1 MGQSTDDYID
11 SLLSRALGEE
21 ASDDSYGVSQI
32 PELNPLPE
40 FTAQSVIESVPE
52 FDSIANEEFNSLT
65 NSVEP
70 EDKAEDIFVSE
81 PVANTDD
88 EVEMQ
93 PATETAP
100 NSLLE
105 SVAEA
110 ETDAVAE
117 VETDVVAEAEPE
129 AETDAVAETES
140 EEVVEAEVEA
150 EPESSI
156 EENSE
161 VAEDAEIAAD
171 IEPEED
177 ELPDMD
183 SLDEIS
189 ALSDDEQITDI
200 LKDIDE
206 IKGVETETEPDEE
219 VRSDANPDLEVGGF
233 NLAEQDLGSLLE
245 SIENMSE
252 ESANSSDENSLEDI
266 LASSGEDDELS
277 EISDILNMDENQEI
291 VDPNTAT
298 AEAMFGADSEDLF
311 DIDSVLAENEDEM
324 DPKEKKRLE
333 KERKKKEKEERRKNK
348 KKKKGKGEETDTPSE
363 ESGSGLEGMVF
374 VSEDGE
380 SVSINDFED
389 RSEEKKKGF
398 FARLFAKL
406 FESLDDEEEEG
417 TAETVAIEPT
427 AIDLANEGAAENAD
441 ILAELSELGEE
452 EPKGKKK
459 KEKKK
464 KEKKGKKGK
473 NGAAEDGDEE
483 GGEGEENEG
492 KKKKKVKEKK
502 PKVPEPP
509 LKKLPQKK
517 VIATFLLCIS
527 IGAII
532 AAVSYLYPHSVDIHK
547 ARKHYATGNYET
559 AFRLLNG
566 HKLSEEDQIIYDKAV
581 LMLKIEKRYSSYT
594 NYLKMDKKI
603 EALNALIQGVK
614 AYDDNIE
621 TAATYQI
628 EDSFNKSYEKI
639 VNAMSSTFGLDEAGA
654 REILLLSGT
663 KEYNI
668 ALYNFVNYNIMPTD
682 ASGEPQIEVV
692 EDNAS
697 ELSADAEAEVSQDI
711 TIDSG
716 SEDNPVI
723 QTEEINE

>member
-21 ASDDSYGVSQI
+21 AGDDSYGVQPI

-40 FTAQSVIESVPE
+40 FTAKSVIESVPE
-52 FDSIANEEFNSLT
+52 PGSIFENELDSNMNNSESEAKADDVFEIDPIAEGLSAPENELLSETEAMTENMSALDENEE
-65 NSVEP
+65 SVSEAEP
-70 EDKAEDIFVSE
+70 EPEASLD
-81 PVANTDD
+81 T
-88 EVEMQ
+88 
-93 PATETAP
+93 
-100 NSLLE
+100 LLE
-105 SVAEA
+105 SVAEI
-110 ETDAVAE
+110 
-117 VETDVVAEAEPE
+117 EPE
-129 AETDAVAETES
+129 TETES
-140 EEVVEAEVEA
+140 EAAPDTEVIAEDSSEVVEDAQIEA
-150 EPESSI
+150 ET
-156 EENSE
+156 
-161 VAEDAEIAAD
+161 
-171 IEPEED
+171 EPED
-177 ELPDMD
+177 DDLPDMD
-183 SLDEIS
+183 SLDDIS

-206 IKGVETETEPDEE
+206 IKGVEPEIEQEE
-219 VRSDANPDLEVGGF
+219 ESQSEANPDLEVGGF

-277 EISDILNMDENQEI
+277 EISDILIMDENQEI

-298 AEAMFGADSEDLF
+298 AEAMFGADSDDLF
-311 DIDSVLAENEDEM
+311 DIDSVLSENEDEM

-333 KERKKKEKEERRKNK
+333 KERKKKEKEERRKNR
-348 KKKKGKGEETDTPSE
+348 KKKKGKGEEADTPAE
-363 ESGSGLEGMVF
+363 ESGNGLEGMEF

-380 SVSINDFED
+380 SVSINDLED
-389 RSEEKKKGF
+389 RSVEKKKGF

-406 FESLDDEEEEG
+406 FESLDDEDEEG

-459 KEKKK
+459 K

-473 NGAAEDGDEE
+473 AGAAEDGDEE

-492 KKKKKVKEKK
+492 KKKKKVKEKKEKK

-559 AFRLLNG
+559 AFRLFNG

-621 TAATYQI
+621 TAITYQI

-639 VNAMSSTFGLDEAGA
+639 VNAMNSTFGLDEASA

-668 ALYNFVNYNIMPTD
+668 ALYNFVNYKIMPTD
-682 ASGEPQIEVV
+682 ASGELQIEVV
-692 EDNAS
+692 DENAS
-697 ELSADAEAEVSQDI
+697 DISGDVDSEASEDI
-711 TIDSG
+711 VIDST